1 MKDTN
6 QKTKEAKKF
15 RLHSILKLHTRI
27 LNQKLMKH
35 AMGLQKLTEKL
46 ITVDKLEVFNQLV
59 ELYIDFSII
68 GKYNF
73 DVSEM
78 ANKLQLSS
86 SQDELEALFKLVTK
100 SEKDIKQEL
109 VKELEEELEEEE
121 KVNKCNCNGTESK
134 AKSTEPNTSK
144 VTTKVIEIVAS
155 SKEEALE
162 KIKQLMEEGK
172 IV

>member
-27 LNQKLMKH
+27 MNQKLMNI
-35 AMGLQKLTEKL
+35 ATGLQKATEKL
-46 ITVDKLEVFNQLV
+46 IAADKEVVFN
-59 ELYIDFSII
+59 ELTDCMVDFAVI
-68 GKYNF
+68 GKHNY

-78 ANKLQLSS
+78 ANKLQLTS
-86 SQDELEALFKLVTK
+86 SQEELQALFKLVTK
-100 SEKDIKQEL
+100 SDKEIR
-109 VKELEEELEEEE
+109 KELESMAENAS
-121 KVNKCNCNGTESK
+121 VKCKKCATKQE
-134 AKSTEPNTSK
+134 AKQQETKSNTSK

-162 KIKQLMEEGK
+162 KFKELIKEGK
-172 IV
+172 IK

>member
-35 AMGLQKLTEKL
+35 AVSLANVLEKVK
-46 ITVDKLEVFNQLV
+46 TADKEVVFN
-59 ELYIDFSII
+59 ELTDCMVDFAVI
-68 GKYNF
+68 GSHNF
-73 DVSEM
+73 DVSNM
-78 ANKLQLSS
+78 ANNLQLTS
-86 SQDELEALFKLVTK
+86 SQEELQALFKLVTK
-100 SEKDIKQEL
+100 SDKDVLKEKI
-109 VKELEEELEEEE
+109 EELKEEVLE
-121 KVNKCNCNGTESK
+121 KCSCNCAENK
-134 AKSTEPNTSK
+134 AKNSKPNTK
-144 VTTKVIEIVAS
+144 HVKAKVIEIVAS

-162 KIKQLMEEGK
+162 KFNQLVKEGK

>member
-27 LNQKLMKH
+27 LNQKLMNI
-35 AMGLQKLTEKL
+35 ALGLKKATEQL
-46 ITVDKLEVFNQLV
+46 IAADKQEVFKHLV
-59 ELYIDFSII
+59 DLNIDFAII
-68 GKYNF
+68 GKHNY

-86 SQDELEALFKLVTK
+86 SQEELEALFKLVTK
-100 SEKDIKQEL
+100 SDKDIRKEL
-109 VKELEEELEEEE
+109 VNELDLEEEE
-121 KVNKCNCNGTESK
+121 ENKCNCSCTESK
-134 AKSTEPNTSK
+134 TKSTEPNTK
-144 VTTKVIEIVAS
+144 QVKAKVIEIVAS

-162 KIKQLMEEGK
+162 KFNQMIKEGK
-172 IV
+172 II

>member
-27 LNQKLMKH
+27 MNQKLMKI
-35 AMGLQKLTEKL
+35 ALDLQKITEKL
-46 ITVDKLEVFNQLV
+46 VLADKEEAFKQSIDLN
-59 ELYIDFSII
+59 IDFSII
-68 GKYNF
+68 GKHNY

-86 SQDELEALFKLVTK
+86 SQEELEALFKLVTK
-100 SEKDIKQEL
+100 SEKDIRKDL
-109 VKELEEELEEEE
+109 VKELELEEEE
-121 KVNKCNCNGTESK
+121 ENKCQCSCTESK
-134 AKSTEPNTSK
+134 AKSTK
-144 VTTKVIEIVAS
+144 QVKAKVIEIVAS

-162 KIKQLMEEGK
+162 KFNQLVKEGK

>member
-6 QKTKEAKKF
+6 QKTKEIKKF

-27 LNQKLMKH
+27 MNQKLMNI
-35 AMGLQKLTEKL
+35 ALGLKKATEKL
-46 ITVDKLEVFNQLV
+46 IAADKQKAFKHLVDLN
-59 ELYIDFSII
+59 IDFSII
-68 GKYNF
+68 GKHNF

-78 ANKLQLSS
+78 ANKLQLTST
-86 SQDELEALFKLVTK
+86 QEELEALFKLVTK
-100 SEKDIKQEL
+100 SEKDIKKEL
-109 VKELEEELEEEE
+109 VKELEEEEE
-121 KVNKCNCNGTESK
+121 NKCKCSCTESK
-134 AKSTEPNTSK
+134 AKSTQPNTK
-144 VTTKVIEIVAS
+144 QVKTKVIEIVAS

>member
-27 LNQKLMKH
+27 MNQKLMNH
-35 AMGLQKLTEKL
+35 AMGLQSILEKVK
-46 ITVDKLEVFNQLV
+46 TADKEEVFDELV
-59 ELYIDFSII
+59 ELMLDFGVI
-68 GKYNF
+68 GSHNF

-78 ANKLQLSS
+78 ANKLQLTS
-86 SQDELEALFKLVTK
+86 SQEELQTLFKLVTK
-100 SEKDIKQEL
+100 SDKEIR
-109 VKELEEELEEEE
+109 KELESMAE
-121 KVNKCNCNGTESK
+121 KCQCKKCTTKQE
-134 AKSTEPNTSK
+134 AKQQETKSNSSK

-162 KIKQLMEEGK
+162 KIKQILDEGK
-172 IV
+172 IK

>member
-6 QKTKEAKKF
+6 QKTKEVKKF

-27 LNQKLMKH
+27 MNQKLMNH

-59 ELYIDFSII
+59 ELSIDFSII
-68 GKYNF
+68 GKHNF

-78 ANKLQLSS
+78 ANKLQLTS
-86 SQDELEALFKLVTK
+86 SQEELEALFKLVTK
-100 SEKDIKQEL
+100 SEKDIKKEL
-109 VKELEEELEEEE
+109 VKELEDEEEN
-121 KVNKCNCNGTESK
+121 KCKCNCTESK
-134 AKSTEPNTSK
+134 AKSTQPNTK
-144 VTTKVIEIVAS
+144 QVKTKVIEIVAS

-162 KIKQLMEEGK
+162 KLNQLVKEGK
-172 IV
+172 II

>member
-15 RLHSILKLHTRI
+15 RLHSILKLHNRI
-27 LNQKLMKH
+27 MNQKLMNH
-35 AMGLQKLTEKL
+35 AMGLKKLTEKL

-59 ELYIDFSII
+59 ELNIDFSII
-68 GKYNF
+68 GKHNF

-100 SEKDIKQEL
+100 SEKDIKKEL
-109 VKELEEELEEEE
+109 VKELEEE

-134 AKSTEPNTSK
+134 AKSTEPNTK
-144 VTTKVIEIVAS
+144 QVKAKVIEIVAS

-162 KIKQLMEEGK
+162 KFNQLVKEGK
-172 IV
+172 II

>member
-27 LNQKLMKH
+27 MNQKLLNH
-35 AMGLQKLTEKL
+35 AMGLQIILEKL
-46 ITVDKLEVFNQLV
+46 MTSDKKETFDQLV
-59 ELYIDFSII
+59 DLSLDFGVI
-68 GKYNF
+68 GSHNF

-78 ANKLQLSS
+78 ANKLQLTS
-86 SQDELEALFKLVTK
+86 SQEELQTLFKLVTK
-100 SEKDIKQEL
+100 SDKEII
-109 VKELEEELEEEE
+109 KELESMAE
-121 KVNKCNCNGTESK
+121 KCQCKKCTTKQETK
-134 AKSTEPNTSK
+134 QQETKSNSSK

-162 KIKQLMEEGK
+162 KIKQILDEGK
-172 IV
+172 IK

>member
-27 LNQKLMKH
+27 MNQKLMNH

-59 ELYIDFSII
+59 ELNIDFSII
-68 GKYNF
+68 GKHNF

-86 SQDELEALFKLVTK
+86 SQEELEALFKLVTK
-100 SEKDIKQEL
+100 SDKDTKKEL
-109 VKELEEELEEEE
+109 VKELEEESDCKCSCSE
-121 KVNKCNCNGTESK
+121 NKT
-134 AKSTEPNTSK
+134 KSTEPSTK
-144 VTTKVIEIVAS
+144 QVKAKVIEIVAS

-162 KIKQLMEEGK
+162 KFKELIKEGK

>member
-27 LNQKLMKH
+27 MNQKLMNH
-35 AMGLQKLTEKL
+35 AIGLQKITEKL
-46 ITVDKLEVFNQLV
+46 VLADKEEAFKQSIDLN
-59 ELYIDFSII
+59 IDFSII
-68 GKYNF
+68 GKHNF

-78 ANKLQLSS
+78 ANKLQLTS
-86 SQDELEALFKLVTK
+86 SQEELEALFKLVTK
-100 SEKDIKQEL
+100 SEKDIRKDL
-109 VKELEEELEEEE
+109 VKELELEEEE
-121 KVNKCNCNGTESK
+121 ENKCKCSCTESK
-134 AKSTEPNTSK
+134 AKSTKPDTK
-144 VTTKVIEIVAS
+144 QVKTKVIEIVAS

-172 IV
+172 II

>member
-1 MKDTN
+1 MNDKDIN
-6 QKTKEAKKF
+6 QKVKETKKF

-27 LNQKLMKH
+27 MNQKLMNH

-46 ITVDKLEVFNQLV
+46 ITEDKLEVFNQLV
-59 ELYIDFSII
+59 ELNIDFSII
-68 GKYNF
+68 GKHNF

-100 SEKDIKQEL
+100 SEKDIKKEL
-109 VKELEEELEEEE
+109 VKELEKEEEE
-121 KVNKCNCNGTESK
+121 EVNKSK
-134 AKSTEPNTSK
+134 CSCSDSKTKSTEPNTK
-144 VTTKVIEIVAS
+144 QVKAKVIEIVAS

-162 KIKQLMEEGK
+162 KFKELVKEGK